1 MFASD
6 YANGCTPLFN
16 CQINFSSTNTI
27 LQFSQF
33 KQQFKQTNSPFYFLA
48 FSITFHDISCA
59 SLHNDFV
66 ELAKMQVNIQGVE
79 HDLRRI
85 EQIDSRVYNKMG
97 VPVVWLPFLCSWII
111 NEFENLGKRGSA
123 LGKQNVRVTCPT
135 GKVESKYFSSPVNTT
150 SFPRSWSRED
160 VISMI
165 DFILQIDD
173 MKWYQWERAVVY
185 SFCIHWAMCWEQPRT
200 TPDLAVV
207 LNFS

>member
-1 MFASD
+1 MQTDAHH
-6 YANGCTPLFN
+6 
-16 CQINFSSTNTI
+16 SSTAKSTSHQQTKFYNSAS
-27 LQFSQF
+27 FN

-111 NEFENLGKRGSA
+111 NEFENLGKRGI
-123 LGKQNVRVTCPT
+123 LRVTCPRDNM
-135 GKVESKYFSSPVNTT
+135 EFKYFSSPVTV
-150 SFPRSWSRED
+150 SGK
-160 VISMI
+160 I
-165 DFILQIDD
+165 
-173 MKWYQWERAVVY
+173 
-185 SFCIHWAMCWEQPRT
+185 
-200 TPDLAVV
+200 
-207 LNFS
+207 